1 MIEKE
6 EKQTITH
13 KKKKWSLKK
22 KFAIFAA
29 PLVVAGVVGVGLL
42 HQEHESS
49 AFQSDFFGALAD
61 QSHHNITTDITA
73 PDITAPIGPYDQ
85 RLGYTLFPSIS
96 KTLEDRGFVLTSK
109 ATGQTASWHDYYFLP
124 PVNLF
129 PIYDEKNQAGL
140 SIIDSENI
148 SLHKAAYP
156 ARIYSSFED
165 IPELVVKSL
174 LYVENRERLEQTQ
187 DSRNY
192 AIEWD
197 RKINAVFQQVN
208 KKMGLPSDGSGGSTL
223 AEQLEKLR
231 HSEGGRTNGMADKAT
246 QVFTASAR
254 AYAQDR
260 NSTLDSRKTSD
271 LGYINAVP
279 LSGYPGFGEVIGMPD
294 GLAVWFDTNIDDFN
308 KIMHMSEAD
317 LSNAQWDL
325 KAQYYRQ
332 TLALIMAV
340 QRPTVYLRKDKT
352 ILDGRIDRYLP
363 SFERAGIISPEL
375 KERALTMRLDWAGKI
390 NPDLLSVEPEKSI
403 NLVRSNLLEELR
415 LQSVHDFDRMDI
427 DAESTIDYR
436 ATQRVNTVLHD
447 LADPL
452 TVHGQS
458 VVGTRMVKPESA
470 GDIQYT
476 FTLYENVGDMNYL
489 RVQTDN
495 REDEFNLNED
505 SMLEL
510 GSTAK
515 FRTIIT
521 YLENTLEVFRTYKN
535 SLSVDLPQLSARQM
549 DEDGI
554 TTWVL
559 DYLQSDVIDVGRDE
573 TLMLNAAMDRVYSAR
588 NNASFYTGGG
598 RHRFDNFMRRDNWRE
613 VSVREALEDS
623 INLPF
628 IRMMEDIVHYTIY
641 NKLEGVDLAVY
652 DEFDH
657 LDREKYL
664 DRFIL
669 HDAVGHFTKIYKRYK
684 GLDSEQ
690 VRDRIFAQ
698 LREDTPPAHLAATH
712 RYIYPESSLE
722 DFSVFLAEHTGE
734 SHQSKLD
741 EVAYESLHRRYA
753 KNEYDIND
761 RAYIT
766 DIHPIELWMA
776 ATLIEKP
783 SATWKEL
790 RRGAVDLAPE
800 IYTWLKKSN
809 NERLKT
815 RHVYTMLEQD
825 AFVEI
830 HKNWKAKGFPF
841 QRLIP
846 SFATAI
852 GVSGDTPSSLASLMG
867 VVVNAGKRLPNA
879 EFTRVSLGKDT
890 PYERN
895 YTFAPDK
902 KEAVL
907 DPKIAAIVK
916 DNLENVVQNGT
927 GRRAKKAITFSN
939 GLSWP
944 VGGKTGTGD
953 NRIEY
958 RGEDGR
964 MIKSTARN
972 RTATFVFTFG
982 DKYYGSIVA
991 YAPGAES
998 EKEDFTS
1005 SLPVQAFKQIMGE
1018 ITPILEQHNRALID
1032 TQLQEQVTAKAE
1044 AAAVKAQAELDA
1056 QKALDEEQAALELE
1070 LEQEQTMFEFE
1081 PIEYKLLPPQIRL
1094 MPLM

>member
-6 EKQTITH
+6 VQKEISK

-29 PLVVAGVVGVGLL
+29 PLVVASAVGVGLL

-49 AFQSDFFGALAD
+49 ALQSDFFGALAD
-61 QSHHNITTDITA
+61 QSHHIITTDLNAVDITA
-73 PDITAPIGPYDQ
+73 PLGPYDQ
-85 RLGYTLFPSIS
+85 RLGYTAFPEIS
-96 KTLEDRGFVLTSK
+96 ATLEDRGYVLTSK
-109 ATGQTASWHDYYFLP
+109 ATGQTASWHQFDFLP
-124 PVNLF
+124 AINLF

-148 SLHKAAYP
+148 NIHKAAYP
-156 ARIYSSFED
+156 AHVYPSFDD

-174 LYVENRERLEQTQ
+174 LYVENREQLEDTQ

-197 RKINAVFQQVN
+197 RKINAVLQQVY
-208 KKMGLPSDGSGGSTL
+208 KKIGLGGDGSGGSTL

-231 HSEGGRTNGMADKAT
+231 HSDGGRTNGMVDKAT

-260 NSTLDSRKTSD
+260 NSTLESRKTAVA
-271 LGYINAVP
+271 GYINAVP
-279 LSGYPGFGEVIGMPD
+279 LSGYAGFGEVIGMAD
-294 GLAVWFDTNIDDFN
+294 GLAVWFDTNVDDFN
-308 KIMHMSEAD
+308 TIMHMPEAD
-317 LSNAQWDL
+317 LSDAEWGL

-363 SFERAGIISPEL
+363 SFERAGIISTEL
-375 KERALTMRLDWAGKI
+375 KERALTMRLDWAEKI
-390 NPDLLSVEPEKSI
+390 NPDLLAKEPEKSI

-415 LQSVHDFDRMDI
+415 LKSVHDFDRMDI

-436 ATQRVNTVLHD
+436 ATQRVNAVLHD

-452 TVHGQS
+452 TVHGES

-470 GDIQYT
+470 DEIQYT
-476 FTLYENVGDMNYL
+476 FTLYESVGDMNYL

-495 REDEFNLNED
+495 RDDEFNLNED

-521 YLENTLEVFRTYKN
+521 YLENTLEVFRKYKN
-535 SLSVDLPQLSARQM
+535 TLSEDLPQLSERQM

-554 TTWVL
+554 TTWVF
-559 DYLQSDVIDVGRDE
+559 DYLQGDDLDIERNE

-598 RHRFDNFMRRDNWRE
+598 RHRFDNFMSRDNWRE

-652 DEFDH
+652 DDFEH
-657 LDREKYL
+657 PDREKYL

-684 GLDSEQ
+684 NLDSEQ

-698 LREDTPPAHLAATH
+698 LREETPPAHLAATH
-712 RYIYPESSLE
+712 RYIYPDASLE
-722 DFSVFLAEHTGE
+722 EFSVFLAEHTGE
-734 SHQSKLD
+734 KYQSQLG

-753 KNEYDIND
+753 KAEYDIND

-766 DIHPIELWMA
+766 GIHPIELWMA
-776 ATLIEKP
+776 ARLIENP
-783 SATWKEL
+783 AATWTEL
-790 RRGAVDLAPE
+790 RRGAVNLAPE

-825 AFVEI
+825 AFVELQ
-830 HKNWKAKGFPF
+830 KNWKAKGFPF

-852 GVSGDTPSSLASLMG
+852 GVSGDTPSALASLMG

-895 YTFAPDK
+895 YTFAPDRT
-902 KEAVL
+902 ETVL
-907 DPKIAAIVK
+907 DPQIAAIVK
-916 DNLENVVQNGT
+916 ENLENVVQNGT

-958 RGEDGR
+958 MDEHGR
-964 MIKSTARN
+964 VTISTARN

-991 YAPGAES
+991 YAPGEES

-1018 ITPILEQHNRALID
+1018 ITPILEQHNSALID
-1032 TQLQEQVTAKAE
+1032 SQLQAQRAAEAAAKAE
-1044 AAAVKAQAELDA
+1044 AEKLKAEEKRLR
-1056 QKALDEEQAALELE
+1056 EEQDAIELRT
-1070 LEQEQTMFEFE
+1070 QQRF
-1081 PIEYKLLPPQIRL
+1081 